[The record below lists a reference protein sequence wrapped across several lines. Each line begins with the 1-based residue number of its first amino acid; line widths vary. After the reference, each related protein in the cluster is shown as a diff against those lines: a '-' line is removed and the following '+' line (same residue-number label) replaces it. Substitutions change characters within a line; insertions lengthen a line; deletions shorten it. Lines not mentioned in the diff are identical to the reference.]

1 MISTSTPAYAD
12 TMKPQLRAEI
22 VFGPQ
27 VRNGGAIVYFMKD
40 TFTNWFYKIG
50 LKEHFLVS
58 RMDGSRT
65 LGEIGE
71 EYVSQYGR
79 YLDDNAWAGLF
90 KLLEKRQMLVSTA
103 DNARLDELKEAAEKK
118 MRADNKGFLRRRF
131 RLVNPDAF
139 LTKLLPCVQFAFRPA
154 FVILTL
160 VAIVA
165 LEVFVVLHVKAIGA
179 DAWGSRE
186 NILILPMF
194 FGLVWFFTAFHEIAH
209 GLTCKRFGGSVREI
223 GITWRYLTFFPY
235 CKLDDVVLFHN
246 RRHQVYAAFA
256 GTFISLLLL
265 LPFSIGWWF
274 APTASAGRELCAL
287 FLIVFNISCFI
298 NFIPFI
304 ELDGY
309 FMLSSALGMIDLR
322 KESYRFWRK
331 MLSKALFK
339 KGLGIVAYEAHA
351 RYVYLVYGFVSL
363 VFTIC
368 FLTATAFYWVTT
380 LRLWLGDGIALGT
393 LVLVA
398 LALLYSGPGKTWI
411 NNAMNMKRAH
421 V

>member
-179 DAWGSRE
+179 DAWG
-186 NILILPMF
+186 
-194 FGLVWFFTAFHEIAH
+194 
-209 GLTCKRFGGSVREI
+209 
-223 GITWRYLTFFPY
+223 
-235 CKLDDVVLFHN
+235 
-246 RRHQVYAAFA
+246 
-256 GTFISLLLL
+256 
-265 LPFSIGWWF
+265 
-274 APTASAGRELCAL
+274 AGRTYS
-287 FLIVFNISCFI
+287 FSPCFS
-298 NFIPFI
+298 
-304 ELDGY
+304 GW
-309 FMLSSALGMIDLR
+309 SG
-322 KESYRFWRK
+322 
-331 MLSKALFK
+331 
-339 KGLGIVAYEAHA
+339 
-351 RYVYLVYGFVSL
+351 SL
-363 VFTIC
+363 QRSTRL
-368 FLTATAFYWVTT
+368 LT
-380 LRLWLGDGIALGT
+380 G
-393 LVLVA
+393 
-398 LALLYSGPGKTWI
+398 
-411 NNAMNMKRAH
+411 
-421 V
+421 